1 MNTDGK
7 KKVGCARFKGLLV
20 FVWFGLGWVVREVF
34 GVMSGE

>member
-20 FVWFGLGWVVREVF
+20 FVSVCFVWVVREVF